1 MTITYGEKAGF
12 IFYNEDEFA
21 EMTKMHRRYQE
32 KKKDKISLLNPTYF
46 KKSFINKLFMKNVI

>member
-46 KKSFINKLFMKNVI
+46 KKNHL